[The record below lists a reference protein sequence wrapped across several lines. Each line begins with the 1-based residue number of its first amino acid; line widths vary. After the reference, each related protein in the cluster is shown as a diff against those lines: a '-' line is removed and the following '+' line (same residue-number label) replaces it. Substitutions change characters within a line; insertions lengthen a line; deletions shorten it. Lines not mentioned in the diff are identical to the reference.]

1 MLSQRS
7 FTVLTLIFAYMMWS
21 TGFVLVK
28 VTTAAFG
35 ALPAM
40 TLRMLPPL
48 LVYLVL
54 WKKVQP
60 ERWHK
65 EDYKWLALMVLCDPI
80 GSIGFQTQAL
90 PLTTASQSGMIFAC
104 LPLLMAI
111 TSRLLFKETLTRR
124 CVMGIVLAFF
134 GVILVALTGKASA
147 RAPNPILGNL
157 LSFCGISCLLCYTL
171 AVKHLA
177 ARYKP
182 YTLLCVQ
189 AVGAALI
196 QIPLFLIFF
205 PGVEAMA
212 GVPWTMYAAVAYMGF
227 FPACLGYFLVN
238 RAIFLV
244 KAAHVSLLNTLVP
257 VFVLIIGYVFL
268 GERLQPLQ
276 YMGAA
281 LVLGGAVLAGMPDES
296 QTKSALRSTQS
307 S

>member
-1 MLSQRS
+1 MLSPRA
-7 FTVLTLIFAYMMWS
+7 FTLLTLIFAYMMWS

-35 ALPAM
+35 SLPVM
-40 TLRMLPPL
+40 TLRMIPPL

-65 EDYKWLALMVLCDPI
+65 EDFKWLALMVLCDPI
-80 GSIGFQTQAL
+80 GSLGFQTHAL
-90 PLTTASQSGMIFAC
+90 PLTTASQSGMIFAG

-124 CVMGIVLAFF
+124 CVAGIVLAFS

-147 RAPNPILGNL
+147 QAPNPIVGNL
-157 LSFCGISCLLCYTL
+157 LSFCAVSCLLCYTL
-171 AVKHLA
+171 TVKRLA

-189 AVGAALI
+189 AVGATLI
-196 QIPLFLIFF
+196 QVPLFLIFF
-205 PGVEAMA
+205 PGMETMA
-212 GVPWTMYAAVAYMGF
+212 QVPWTIYAGVAYMGF

-238 RAIFLV
+238 RAISLV

-268 GERLQPLQ
+268 DERLQPLQ
-276 YMGAA
+276 YMGAT
-281 LVLGGAVLAGMPDES
+281 LVLGGAVLAGIPDES
-296 QTKSALRSTQS
+296 QTRSVLRSSQS